1 MSDWE
6 LAANAVHCWL
16 FAPSQFQASELFDV
30 LAWDERARA
39 SQFAFERDR
48 MQYAVCRGVLRHMLG
63 RYGAGDPAGLRFK
76 YAAHGKPSLAAE
88 SNADG
93 IEFNL
98 AHSHDLAAI
107 AVTRG
112 RQVGIDIEQIRPF
125 ADLQAMAETS
135 FAPEE
140 QAELAALD
148 PAQQLRAFF
157 AGWTRK
163 EAFMKAT
170 GEGFSRATGSFAFSI
185 DPDKPP
191 RLLRVDGH
199 PRPISDWTAMDLEI
213 GLTARAAVVV
223 DGADAVI
230 QARTLSPEWLGLS
243 KESGRIRAP

>member
-1 MSDWE
+1 MHMSDRE

-16 FAPSQFQASELFDV
+16 FAPSQFQAPELLNV
-30 LAWDERARA
+30 LSQDERARA

-48 MQYAVCRGVLRHMLG
+48 MQYAVCRGVIRHLLG
-63 RYGAGDPAGLRFK
+63 RYGAGSAAGLRFK
-76 YAAHGKPSLAAE
+76 YSAHGKPCLI
-88 SNADG
+88 ADE

-112 RQVGIDIEQIRPF
+112 REVGIDVEQIRRF
-125 ADLQAMAETS
+125 ADLQTMAETS

-148 PAQQLRAFF
+148 SSLQLRAFF
-157 AGWTRK
+157 SGWTRK

-170 GEGFSRATGSFAFSI
+170 GEGFSRATASFAVSI

-191 RLLRVDGH
+191 RLLRVDGNA
-199 PRPISDWTAMDLEI
+199 RPIGAWTVMDLEV
-213 GLTARAAVVV
+213 GLAARAAVVV
-223 DGADAVI
+223 AGADAVI
-230 QARTLSPEWLGLS
+230 QTLTLSQELLGIS
-243 KESGRIRAP
+243 TEPGRITAPW